1 MAEIKRY
8 GVNFVKQDDD
18 CHAIVVMS
26 EQLKGEWVRWED
38 VQGLIQA
45 KPRAMA
51 SEDILKGMDAAIRG
65 ESNRPGVINGP
76 GFVDQNEL
84 SLKERAK

>member
-1 MAEIKRY
+1 MTEIKRY
-8 GVNFVKQDDD
+8 DLVTVGSDWHCIDR
-18 CHAIVVMS
+18 M
-26 EQLKGEWVRWED
+26 EQRPDGDWVRWED

-45 KPRAMA
+45 KPRAMT

-65 ESNRPGVINGP
+65 ESRRPGVINGP
-76 GFVDQNEL
+76 SFVDQNEL